1 MSSTDILWLYSNK
14 RMSSPKTNTI
24 QYTWNQSL
32 YPLCPWKDFVMFVY
46 ISMWLLIDIEWV
58 FGGKSKQ
65 F

>member
-1 MSSTDILWLYSNK
+1 
-14 RMSSPKTNTI
+14 MSSPKTNTI